1 MASLAATFGRGAM
14 TNGWVDIKN
23 ADVVFVMG
31 GNPAENHPCGFK
43 WAIEARKARGAK
55 IVVVDPRFTRT
66 AAVAD
71 VYAPLRAG
79 TDIAFLLGICRY
91 AIENKK
97 VHEEYVKL
105 HTNASV
111 LVSDKFAFDEGL
123 FSGYDGEKR
132 AYDKGSWAFRVDDK
146 GMLETDPTL
155 QNPRS
160 VFQLLKKHVDRYT
173 PEMVEKVCGTP
184 KDQFLK
190 VAEAVSSTGNAQKVG
205 TILYALGWT
214 QHSTGVQII
223 RASGILQLLLGNVG
237 RPGGGVN
244 ALRGHSNIQGATD
257 MGGNFDVY
265 PGYLKAPQA
274 TMPALKDYL
283 EANTPKALT
292 TASMNYNQN
301 TPKFMTSLLK
311 ALYGKAA
318 TKENDFGYGWLPKA
332 DGNYSWL
339 FMFDDM
345 LKGKSKRADVEEAAP
360 EGLFAWGMNPVATG
374 PNSKKMVAAL
384 AKLKW
389 LVVVENSETETAGF
403 WKAPAEYE
411 GPEASK
417 IPTEVYLLPAAS
429 FAEKDGTFTNSGRW
443 VQWKWKA
450 VDPPG
455 KAKADQEILSRILL
469 AVKDLY
475 KKEGGAF
482 PEQVLNVAW
491 SYTNP
496 VSPDLGEVLKEI
508 SGKALAELPDPKD
521 KTKILK
527 NPGQQLDGFGQLQDD
542 GTTSCGNWIY
552 GGAFTEAGNLT
563 QRRLATD
570 PMGLGAFHQWG
581 FSWPANRR
589 VLYNRASADA
599 DGKPWDPTRS
609 GISWNGEKWVGDVP
623 DIKPDS
629 PPGTFG
635 AFIMNPEGLGRLYAP
650 SLADG
655 PFPEHYEATEAATD
669 NVLHPKV
676 TSSPVVRVWKSDKDA
691 LGKKE
696 DFPIVCSTYRL
707 TEHFH
712 FWTQHNPRLNQVQPG
727 FFFEIPEGLAKK
739 KGIANGQQIKVSSAR
754 GSITA
759 LAMVTKRFRPL
770 KANGKEIWQIGLPIH
785 WGYAGNPDHTGPLAN
800 FLTPTTGDPN
810 TLTPEFKTFLVKV
823 EKA

>member
-1 MASLAATFGRGAM
+1 
-14 TNGWVDIKN
+14 
-23 ADVVFVMG
+23 
-31 GNPAENHPCGFK
+31 
-43 WAIEARKARGAK
+43 
-55 IVVVDPRFTRT
+55 
-66 AAVAD
+66 
-71 VYAPLRAG
+71 
-79 TDIAFLLGICRY
+79 
-91 AIENKK
+91 
-97 VHEEYVKL
+97 
-105 HTNASV
+105 
-111 LVSDKFAFDEGL
+111 
-123 FSGYDGEKR
+123 
-132 AYDKGSWAFRVDDK
+132 
-146 GMLETDPTL
+146 
-155 QNPRS
+155 
-160 VFQLLKKHVDRYT
+160 
-173 PEMVEKVCGTP
+173 MVEKVCGTP
-184 KDQFLK
+184 KAEFLK
-190 VAEAVSSTGNAQKVG
+190 VAETVASTGNAQKVG

-274 TMPALKDYL
+274 AQPALKDYL
-283 EANTPKALT
+283 EANTPKALAA
-292 TASMNYNQN
+292 ASMNYSQN
-301 TPKFMTSLLK
+301 NPKFTVSLLK

-318 TKENDFGYGWLPKA
+318 TKENDFGYGWLPKL

-345 LKGKSKRADVEEAAP
+345 LKGKSKRADGDEATP

-389 LVVVENSETETAGF
+389 LVVVENFETETAGF
-403 WKAPAEYE
+403 WKAPAMYE
-411 GPEASK
+411 PPEASK
-417 IPTEVYLLPAAS
+417 IPTEVYLLPAAN

-455 KAKADQEILSRILL
+455 KAKADQEILSRIFL

-491 SYTNP
+491 GFTNP

-521 KTKILK
+521 KAKILK
-527 NPGQQLDGFGQLQDD
+527 TPGQQLDGFGQLQDD

-552 GGAFTEAGNLT
+552 GGSFTEAGNLT

-570 PMGLGAFHQWG
+570 PMGLGAFHNWG

-599 DGKPWDPTRS
+599 AGKPWDPARS

-676 TSSPVVRVWKSDKDA
+676 TSSPVTKIWKSDKDA
-691 LGKKE
+691 FGKKE
-696 DFPIVCSTYRL
+696 DFPVVCSTYRL

-727 FFFEIPEGLAKK
+727 FFVELPEGLAKE
-739 KGIANGQQIKVSSAR
+739 KGIANGQQVKVSSAR

-759 LAMVTKRFRPL
+759 LAMVTKRIRPL
-770 KANGKEIWQIGLPIH
+770 KANGKDIWQIGFPIH
-785 WGYAGNPDHTGPLAN
+785 WGFAGTPGHTGPLAN
-800 FLTPTTGDPN
+800 FLTPTTADAN
-810 TLTPEFKTFLVKV
+810 TFTPEFKTFLVKV